1 MQKLILI
8 TTLLFVI
15 FISPVFA
22 QAELTGQKITI
33 NSDNTAYQE
42 GDVITIT
49 GEVEKVIPG
58 MPISLQL
65 FLEKTVLEIAQV
77 PVSQD
82 GKFYETFLATGPMWQ
97 NEGTIIIK
105 ASYGESLSTE
115 HYVEFFKY
123 TPGEYQIR
131 TEVSIPNESGTFD
144 VWYTMKGGIVNSIEL
159 NQNELALEL
168 GITMNTD
175 GTLDIQIPR
184 DSIDAIRQNGQ
195 DESFIVIIYAEGID
209 DPIQTDYTEKENNSE
224 FRTISVPIKNGDE
237 KIQIIGTKVIPE
249 FGVMIQLV
257 LIIAVITTM
266 IFGSRTK
273 LFSLSKT

>member
-15 FISPVFA
+15 FISPVFV

-184 DSIDAIRQNGQ
+184 NSIDAIHQNGQ
-195 DESFIVIIYAEGID
+195 DESFIVVIHAVGNN
-209 DPIQTDYTEKENNSE
+209 DPIHTEYTEKENNSE
-224 FRTISVPIKNGDE
+224 FRTISIPVKDGDE

-249 FGVMIQLV
+249 FGVMVQLV

>member
-8 TTLLFVI
+8 ITLLFVI
-15 FISPVFA
+15 FISPVFV

-65 FLEKTVLEIAQV
+65 FLETTVLEIAQV

-82 GKFYETFLATGPMWQ
+82 GKFYETFLAIGPMWQ

-105 ASYGESLSTE
+105 ASYGGSLSTE

-144 VWYTMKGGIVNSIEL
+144 VWYTMKGGIVKSIEL

-168 GITMNTD
+168 NISMNTD
-175 GTLDIQIPR
+175 GALDIQIPR

-195 DESFIVIIYAEGID
+195 DESFIVVIYAGGIN
-209 DPIQTDYTEKENNSE
+209 DPAQTEYTEKENNSE
-224 FRTISVPIKNGDE
+224 FRTISIPIKNGDE

-257 LIIAVITTM
+257 LVIAVITTV

-273 LFSLSKT
+273 LFALSKT

>member
-1 MQKLILI
+1 
-8 TTLLFVI
+8 
-15 FISPVFA
+15 
-22 QAELTGQKITI
+22 
-33 NSDNTAYQE
+33 
-42 GDVITIT
+42 
-49 GEVEKVIPG
+49 
-58 MPISLQL
+58 
-65 FLEKTVLEIAQV
+65 
-77 PVSQD
+77 
-82 GKFYETFLATGPMWQ
+82 
-97 NEGTIIIK
+97 
-105 ASYGESLSTE
+105 
-115 HYVEFFKY
+115 
-123 TPGEYQIR
+123 
-131 TEVSIPNESGTFD
+131 
-144 VWYTMKGGIVNSIEL
+144 MKGGIVNSIDL

-168 GITMNTD
+168 NINMNTD

-195 DESFIVIIYAEGID
+195 DESFIVIIYAGGID

-224 FRTISVPIKNGDE
+224 FRTISIPIKNGDE

>member
-1 MQKLILI
+1 VQKLILI

-22 QAELTGQKITI
+22 QEEFTGQKITI

-65 FLEKTVLEIAQV
+65 FLETTVLEIAQV

-82 GKFYETFLATGPMWQ
+82 GKFYETFLAIGPMWQ

-105 ASYGESLSTE
+105 ASYGGSLSTE

-144 VWYTMKGGIVNSIEL
+144 VWYTMKGGIVKSIEL

-168 GITMNTD
+168 NISMNTD
-175 GTLDIQIPR
+175 GALDIQIPR

-195 DESFIVIIYAEGID
+195 DESFIVVIYAGGIN
-209 DPIQTDYTEKENNSE
+209 DPAQTEYTEKENNSE
-224 FRTISVPIKNGDE
+224 VRTINIPIKNGDQ

-273 LFSLSKT
+273 LFARSKI

>member
-1 MQKLILI
+1 VQKLILI

-22 QAELTGQKITI
+22 QEEFTGQKITI

-65 FLEKTVLEIAQV
+65 FLETTVLEIAQV

-82 GKFYETFLATGPMWQ
+82 GKFYETFLAIGPMWQ

-105 ASYGESLSTE
+105 ASYGGSLSTE

-144 VWYTMKGGIVNSIEL
+144 VWYTMKGGIVKSIEL

-168 GITMNTD
+168 NISMNTD
-175 GTLDIQIPR
+175 GALDIQIPR

-195 DESFIVIIYAEGID
+195 DESFIVVIYAGGIN
-209 DPIQTDYTEKENNSE
+209 DPAQTEYTEKENNSE
-224 FRTISVPIKNGDE
+224 FRTISIPIKNGDE

-257 LIIAVITTM
+257 LVIAVITTV

-273 LFSLSKT
+273 LFALSKT

>member
-15 FISPVFA
+15 FISPVFV

-82 GKFYETFLATGPMWQ
+82 GKFYETFVATGPMWQ

-105 ASYGESLSTE
+105 ASYGESSSTE
-115 HYVEFFKY
+115 HYVEFFNSSPPD
-123 TPGEYQIR
+123 TPI
-131 TEVSIPNESGTFD
+131 EVKIPNETGTFD

-168 GITMNTD
+168 NINMNTD

-195 DESFIVIIYAEGID
+195 DESFIVIIYAGGID

-224 FRTISVPIKNGDE
+224 FRTISIPIKNGDE